1 MRLSSGLSPS
11 GREHQ
16 RQPWPAIQRSHR
28 ELCAATL
35 SVIAAALGACSQGA
49 SLPDPQL
56 GVAASPRVAGGRSLP
71 KGGGVYKVGRP
82 YRVAGRWYVPS
93 EDRTYDRTGVASW
106 YGVSFHGRRTS
117 NGEIYNMYAL
127 TAGHPTMALP
137 SYAYVTNLQ
146 NGHTIL
152 VRVNDRGPYVND
164 RLIDLSWQSAR
175 TLGFNRLGL
184 ARVRVRYA
192 GRAPLDG
199 NDGAERRHLAGMDWN
214 GGNVNV
220 ASAPVAYGHAASIS
234 TGSINRPNPAAPWSV
249 VGYRQ
254 ALKSSRRESP
264 GAPPA
269 GLGGP
274 SDTYVN
280 VGPFA
285 SLAEAER
292 MRYTLSEFG
301 EAEVGT
307 DSAAAEASFGV
318 RVGPFS
324 QSGAEAAAA
333 LISGAGITSDAS
345 APKPPGPPDA
355 PSLTRTAW

>member
-1 MRLSSGLSPS
+1 MRLRCGLSPS
-11 GREHQ
+11 GRETQ
-16 RQPWPAIQRSHR
+16 RPPRPAIQRSHR

-49 SLPDPQL
+49 SLPDPEL
-56 GVAASPRVAGGRSLP
+56 GVAASPRVASGRTLP
-71 KGGGVYKVGRP
+71 KGGGVYKVGNP
-82 YRVAGRWYVPS
+82 YRVAGRWYVPR

-106 YGVSFHGRRTS
+106 YGASFHGRRTS

-127 TAGHPTMALP
+127 TAGHPTMPLP

-175 TLGFNRLGL
+175 TLGFDGHGL
-184 ARVRVRYA
+184 TRVRVRYA

-199 NDGAERRHLAGMDWN
+199 NDAAERRHLAGMAWS
-214 GGNVNV
+214 GGSVNI
-220 ASAPVAYGHAASIS
+220 AAAPAAYSRAASIS
-234 TGSINRPNPAAPWSV
+234 TGSINRP
-249 VGYRQ
+249 
-254 ALKSSRRESP
+254 SP
-264 GAPPA
+264 GARPA

-285 SLAEAER
+285 SRAEAER
-292 MRYTLSEFG
+292 MRSTLSAFG

-307 DSAAAEASFGV
+307 DSAAAEPSFGV

-324 QSGAEAAAA
+324 RNAAEAAAA
-333 LISGAGITSDAS
+333 RIAAAGIASDAS
-345 APKPPGPPDA
+345 TTKPPVAPDA

>member
-1 MRLSSGLSPS
+1 M
-11 GREHQ
+11 
-16 RQPWPAIQRSHR
+16 
-28 ELCAATL
+28 
-35 SVIAAALGACSQGA
+35 
-49 SLPDPQL
+49 
-56 GVAASPRVAGGRSLP
+56 P
-71 KGGGVYKVGRP
+71 KGGGVYKVGSP

-93 EDRTYDRTGVASW
+93 EDRAYDRTGVASW

-117 NGEIYNMYAL
+117 NGEIYDMYAL
-127 TAGHPTMALP
+127 TAGHPTMPLP

-146 NGHTIL
+146 NGRTIL

-175 TLGFNRLGL
+175 TLGFDGHGL

-199 NDGAERRHLAGMDWN
+199 NDRAERRHLAAQEWHP
-214 GGNVNV
+214 GNVDV
-220 ASAPVAYGHAASIS
+220 AAAYNRGASIS
-234 TGSINRPNPAAPWSV
+234 TGSINRPSPTAPWSV

-254 ALKSSRRESP
+254 MLATSRHGLP

-274 SDTYVN
+274 IDSYVN

-285 SLAEAER
+285 SRAEAER

-307 DSAAAEASFGV
+307 DSEAAEPSFGV

-324 QSGAEAAAA
+324 ESGAEAAAA
-333 LISGAGITSDAS
+333 RIFAAGITSDAS
-345 APKPPGPPDA
+345 APKPPGAPDA